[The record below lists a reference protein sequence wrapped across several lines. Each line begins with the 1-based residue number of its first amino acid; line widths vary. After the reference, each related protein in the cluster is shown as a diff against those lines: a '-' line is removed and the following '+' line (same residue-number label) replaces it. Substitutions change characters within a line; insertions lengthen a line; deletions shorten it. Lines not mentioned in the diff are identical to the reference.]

1 MSHVYDSRAE
11 DAARAA
17 MMRAWGLDPAKHAAH
32 ITPPAPEEPELVK
45 LYQNLTPEQRAM
57 PATYDALVYATNRA
71 VKFVF
76 EITAQLLAEEAR
88 RTDKRVNASAAKIV
102 RLEAS
107 IAELTGQIGDLTH
120 QLERER
126 ASRGAD
132 GRELP
137 SSLMRA
143 KPRAALKRK
152 PPKQ

>member
-1 MSHVYDSRAE
+1 MSHVYSDRAE
-11 DAARAA
+11 TEARAA
-17 MMRAWGLDPAKHAAH
+17 MMRDRTARPAA
-32 ITPPAPEEPELVK
+32 EEPELVK

-57 PATYDALVYATNRA
+57 PANYEALIYAVNKATKIGLEVA
-71 VKFVF
+71 
-76 EITAQLLAEEAR
+76 AQVIAEEAR